1 MIGGQPAPP
10 AGAPQRPAPRRVLV
24 IGGLAWSLVN
34 FRLQLMRRM
43 VANGHEVIA
52 AAPDFDPATQAILEA
67 ARIDPVHVPMDRT
80 GINPRHDLETLD
92 ALRRLI
98 RQRRPDVVLAYTMKP
113 IVYGCWAARLEGDLR
128 CHPLFTGLGYAFSD
142 PAPTGKRRAV
152 RAAAILLHRHALR
165 SVRLGFVYND
175 ADRADLRRF
184 RMVPAS
190 ARLVPVPG
198 SGADTAHFTP
208 QPLPAAPPLVFLFVG
223 RMLFSKGLTDL
234 RDAARL
240 LRGQGH
246 AFRVELLG
254 PTDSNPDAVDAATL
268 DAWQAAGEVV
278 WHGAT
283 RDVRPYIAACHVLV
297 LPTRL
302 REGIPRTILEAMA
315 CGRPVIT
322 TDAPGCGETVGDG
335 DAGFAV
341 PPGNP
346 AVLAAAMRRFL
357 DDPGLAARLG
367 ENARQ
372 RVCRNNDVHA
382 INRLL
387 LTEMG
392 LELRDH
398 PPTLPPADS
407 LAPPALPPAT
417 ADDPGA
423 LAFSSAAIR
432 VISRGA
438 VR

>member
-10 AGAPQRPAPRRVLV
+10 EGAPQRPAPRRVLV

-142 PAPTGKRRAV
+142 PNPTGKRRAV

-240 LRGQGH
+240 LRASVEEGAARALAGLAETGDRLH
-246 AFRVELLG
+246 GDLGGLLARIETANAALSELVSGAGENLGAIEAGLAGRVEQIQTALGRIAAETVRASDGVGAQIGLLQEVSQG
-254 PTDSNPDAVDAATL
+254 ALKEASALAGALDTHGRSLAERSRGHVVALTDAAGTL
-268 DAWQAAGEVV
+268 AEV
-278 WHGAT
+278 GLD
-283 RDVRPYIAACHVLV
+283 DVRV
-297 LPTRL
+297 
-302 REGIPRTILEAMA
+302 
-315 CGRPVIT
+315 
-322 TDAPGCGETVGDG
+322 TV
-335 DAGFAV
+335 
-341 PPGNP
+341 P
-346 AVLAAAMRRFL
+346 
-357 DDPGLAARLG
+357 
-367 ENARQ
+367 
-372 RVCRNNDVHA
+372 
-382 INRLL
+382 
-387 LTEMG
+387 
-392 LELRDH
+392 
-398 PPTLPPADS
+398 
-407 LAPPALPPAT
+407 
-417 ADDPGA
+417 
-423 LAFSSAAIR
+423 
-432 VISRGA
+432 
-438 VR
+438 